1 MKNIVFVF
9 LYIFNLKAKFEIL
22 RYEIHISVTG
32 HLVHPSFSGLAAPL
46 GESGP
51 IGAKLAGGLLH
62 DYRNLEVSTVG
73 SKTRYLNYF
82 SRYYNFLN
90 LIHFRKF

>member
-46 GESGP
+46 G
-51 IGAKLAGGLLH
+51 GAPAVREDLGG
-62 DYRNLEVSTVG
+62 G
-73 SKTRYLNYF
+73 SKIILN
-82 SRYYNFLN
+82 
-90 LIHFRKF
+90 